1 MDPASAGFFT
11 LTILLASQMFVH
23 ITAKSSNKKTG
34 PIPVTTSEQSS
45 CAPSCPFIGKGCYA
59 KSGPLALHWRKVSA
73 GERGTDWQGLCD
85 FVQQLPEK
93 QLWRHNQAGD
103 LPHIFGEINPAMMA
117 HLVVANTGRRGYTY
131 THHTLNDWNVQILQ
145 RANRQGFTVNA
156 SVESLSAADDA
167 MDKGLPACVV
177 VPNDRP
183 VESTSPSGR
192 KVVVCPAQERATS
205 CAECK
210 LCANAKRTCIVAFKA
225 HGTAAKTVN
234 QLVAQ

>member
-1 MDPASAGFFT
+1 
-11 LTILLASQMFVH
+11 MFVH

-131 THHTLNDWNVQILQ
+131 THHTLNDWNVQILR
-145 RANRQGFTVNA
+145 RANQQGFTVNA

-192 KVVVCPAQERATS
+192 KVVVCPAQERTIS